1 MSVHC
6 YNSALGLQKVTML
19 INISRMKAIWPWLKE
34 ARYAWL
40 TIIVIA
46 LAFAISLRPQTPE
59 KVIRLTGLVL
69 QLFGVLTVAWGISET
84 RSFFGHPS
92 FASKTISWFSRFPLR
107 KRNVV
112 VSGSGSSYSISS
124 SNARGYVTSGAGPNP
139 TIENRIDALE
149 KNIGHINERISGTEK
164 EMDEQFRK
172 STQALKDEQI
182 TRQSEDSIILQK
194 LEATGTGGVHIS
206 AIGAAWLF
214 VGVILS
220 TAGLEIEK
228 WLK

>member
-1 MSVHC
+1 
-6 YNSALGLQKVTML
+6 
-19 INISRMKAIWPWLKE
+19 
-34 ARYAWL
+34 
-40 TIIVIA
+40 
-46 LAFAISLRPQTPE
+46 
-59 KVIRLTGLVL
+59 
-69 QLFGVLTVAWGISET
+69 
-84 RSFFGHPS
+84 
-92 FASKTISWFSRFPLR
+92 
-107 KRNVV
+107 
-112 VSGSGSSYSISS
+112 
-124 SNARGYVTSGAGPNP
+124 
-139 TIENRIDALE
+139 
-149 KNIGHINERISGTEK
+149 
-164 EMDEQFRK
+164 MDEQFRK